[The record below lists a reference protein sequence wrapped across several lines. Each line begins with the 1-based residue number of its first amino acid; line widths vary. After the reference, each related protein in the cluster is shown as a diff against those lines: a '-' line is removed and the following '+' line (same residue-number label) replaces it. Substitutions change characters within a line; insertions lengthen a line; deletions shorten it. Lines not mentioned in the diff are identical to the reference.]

1 MVPDYAMI
9 GEIMLYSFGFKKG
22 RELAKKMVV
31 TFTLS
36 SEQLSSQEHYDYGM
50 RAVRSVINAA
60 GILKNAE
67 PNVDEEVLLLRS
79 LRDVNVP
86 KFLKDDIPLF
96 ENIIKDLFPGIPTP
110 QIDYGELLK
119 AIENNCDKSSLCK
132 V

>member
-60 GILKNAE
+60 GTLKNAE